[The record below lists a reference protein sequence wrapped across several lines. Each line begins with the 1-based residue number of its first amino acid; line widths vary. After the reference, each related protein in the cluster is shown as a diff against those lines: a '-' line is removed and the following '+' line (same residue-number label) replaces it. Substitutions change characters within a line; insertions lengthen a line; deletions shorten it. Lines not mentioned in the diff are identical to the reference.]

1 MNEILITGANGCVG
15 SALVNSLMRARY
27 KITALA
33 LDSFG
38 VNHIDNIK
46 GIKIV
51 YGDICNVKKMEEIL
65 SLNRFHAIIH
75 LAAIV
80 HEHDASENDF
90 ERVNCKATIMLFD
103 LAKKYEVQQFIFV
116 STVAVYGEETARAL
130 DEESPCNPQTPY
142 AVSKFKA

>member
-15 SALVNSLMRARY
+15 SALVNSLMRAGY

-130 DEESPCNPQTPY
+130 DEKSPCNPQTPY
-142 AVSKFKA
+142 AVSKLKA